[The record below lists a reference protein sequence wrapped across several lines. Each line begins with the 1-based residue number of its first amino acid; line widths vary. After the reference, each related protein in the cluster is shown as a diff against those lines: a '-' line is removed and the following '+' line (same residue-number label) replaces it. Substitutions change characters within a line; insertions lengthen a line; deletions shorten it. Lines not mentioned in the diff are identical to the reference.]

1 MPVLDLMRKHAR
13 SWFIKVALG
22 AIIVTFVFIY
32 GYSGPEE
39 KSRNYVAEV
48 NGTVITADYFYK
60 VYETELEKIR
70 LRFGGSLPPDLLEK
84 LNLKKSVVQG
94 LVNQAL
100 LLQEADRL
108 GFIATDE
115 DVVKD
120 IKSNPVFQR
129 EGTFDIGI
137 YRAYLNNVKLTPS
150 TYEKF
155 RKQELLE
162 QQVVRLLTD
171 AVKTDPEEIKRL
183 WHFQNDKLAL
193 SVLLIKADATR
204 EKESPDSK
212 DLEAFFKEHQ
222 AKYEIPP
229 SLKLQYVAFSWR
241 DIEKTLSGSDE
252 EALTYFNNH
261 PKEFT
266 QPEQI
271 RARHILLRVPPNS
284 GTETRDEILKKAGEI
299 LSKIKAGEDF
309 AKMAQS
315 VSQDE
320 ATAGKGGDLG
330 YFSRGGLNRELE
342 AAAFKLEVGMVS
354 EPILTPQGYELIK
367 VEEKKPEAD
376 PDFASVK
383 DKIVKKLLEEK
394 ARKKAD
400 AISDNFYEQV
410 YRSEDLQG
418 PAKQFGLQVKQADSV
433 TKAGGIPDLGSDPK
447 MMDEAFQLKTDDISK
462 LLKIGDTYLV
472 MKLSEKSKER
482 LPTLDEVRSI
492 VEKDYL
498 KQQAM
503 LSARKKAEEVIEE
516 LNKNP
521 DDAEAAAKK
530 FGATWEKLE
539 PVSRTAGFIPKLGSA
554 PEVSEML
561 TTLSMAAPVF
571 ATPVPAP
578 EGVAVVRLVGLE
590 QAGDEQY
597 AKEADAFER
606 WVVEVRKTEFLKGW
620 LRLFEER
627 SKITINDKN
636 L

>member
-32 GYSGPEE
+32 GYSGPGE
-39 KSRNYVAEV
+39 KSRDTVAEV
-48 NGTVITADYFYK
+48 NGTVITRDHFEN
-60 VYETELEKIR
+60 VYQSQLEQIK
-70 LRFGGSLPPDLLEK
+70 LNYQGSLPPELLEK
-84 LNLKKSVVQG
+84 LNVKKTIVQG

-100 LLQEADRL
+100 LLQEAGRL
-108 GFIATDE
+108 GLIVTDE
-115 DVVKD
+115 DVVRE
-120 IKSNPVFQR
+120 IKSSPVFQSQ
-129 EGTFDIGI
+129 GVFDIGR
-137 YRAYLNNVKLTPS
+137 YRAYLKEIKLNPTN
-150 TYEKF
+150 YERM

-171 AVKTDPEEIKRL
+171 GVKTDPEEIKQL
-183 WHFQNDKLAL
+183 WHFENDKVVL
-193 SVLLIKADATR
+193 SVLLFKADATR
-204 EKESPDSK
+204 DKVAPESK

-229 SLKLQYVAFSWR
+229 SLKLQYIAFSWR
-241 DIEKTLSGSDE
+241 DLEKTLSVSDE
-252 EALTYFNNH
+252 EALAYFNNH

-271 RARHILLRVPPNS
+271 RARHILLRLPPDS
-284 GTETRDEILKKAGEI
+284 STETREEIRKKAEEI

-309 AKMAQS
+309 AQVAQS
-315 VSQDE
+315 TSQDE

-330 YFSRGGLNRELE
+330 YISRGGLNPAME
-342 AAAFKLEVGMVS
+342 AAFKLDPGMVS

-367 VEEKKPEAD
+367 VEEKKPETE

-400 AISDNFYEQV
+400 AISENFYEQA

-418 PAKQFGLQVKQADSV
+418 PAKQFDFQVNQADSV
-433 TKAGGIPDLGSDPK
+433 TKAGGIPDVGSDPK
-447 MMDEAFQLKTDDISK
+447 VMDEAFQLKTDEISK

-472 MKLSEKSKER
+472 MKLLEKSKER

-492 VEKDYL
+492 AEKDYR

-516 LNKNP
+516 LKKNP

-530 FGATWEKLE
+530 FGATWEKLD
-539 PVSRTAGFIPKLGSA
+539 PVSRTAGVIPKLGSA
-554 PEVSEML
+554 PEVTEML

-571 ATPVPAP
+571 ATPIPAP
-578 EGVAVVRLVGLE
+578 EGAAVVRLVGLE
-590 QAGDEQY
+590 QASEERFS
-597 AKEADAFER
+597 KEAAAFEGR
-606 WVVEVRKTEFLKGW
+606 VVEFRKREFFKGW

>member
-1 MPVLDLMRKHAR
+1 MLDLMRKHAR

-60 VYETELEKIR
+60 VYESELEKIK

-193 SVLLIKADATR
+193 SVLLIKADRTA
-204 EKESPDSK
+204 EKVAGDPK

-241 DIEKTLSGSDE
+241 DLEKTLSVSDE
-252 EALTYFNNH
+252 EALAYFNNH

-271 RARHILLRVPPNS
+271 RARHILLRVPPNA
-284 GTETRDEILKKAGEI
+284 GTEMREDIHKKAEEI

-309 AKMAQS
+309 AHIAQS
-315 VSQDE
+315 ASQDE

-330 YFSRGGLNRELE
+330 YISRGGLNPAME
-342 AAAFKLEVGMVS
+342 AAAFKLDLRDGVRAYSDSPGLRTGKSGREKTRDRPGFRKR
-354 EPILTPQGYELIK
+354 QG
-367 VEEKKPEAD
+367 
-376 PDFASVK
+376 
-383 DKIVKKLLEEK
+383 
-394 ARKKAD
+394 
-400 AISDNFYEQV
+400 
-410 YRSEDLQG
+410 
-418 PAKQFGLQVKQADSV
+418 
-433 TKAGGIPDLGSDPK
+433 
-447 MMDEAFQLKTDDISK
+447 
-462 LLKIGDTYLV
+462 
-472 MKLSEKSKER
+472 
-482 LPTLDEVRSI
+482 
-492 VEKDYL
+492 
-498 KQQAM
+498 
-503 LSARKKAEEVIEE
+503 
-516 LNKNP
+516 
-521 DDAEAAAKK
+521 
-530 FGATWEKLE
+530 
-539 PVSRTAGFIPKLGSA
+539 
-554 PEVSEML
+554 
-561 TTLSMAAPVF
+561 
-571 ATPVPAP
+571 
-578 EGVAVVRLVGLE
+578 
-590 QAGDEQY
+590 
-597 AKEADAFER
+597 
-606 WVVEVRKTEFLKGW
+606 
-620 LRLFEER
+620 
-627 SKITINDKN
+627 
-636 L
+636 

>member
-60 VYETELEKIR
+60 VYESELEKIR

-193 SVLLIKADATR
+193 SVLLIKADRTT
-204 EKESPDSK
+204 EKVAGDPK

-222 AKYEIPP
+222 AKYTRFLLPLSSNTWPFRGVTLRRPFQYRTRKP
-229 SLKLQYVAFSWR
+229 SL
-241 DIEKTLSGSDE
+241 TL
-252 EALTYFNNH
+252 T
-261 PKEFT
+261 T
-266 QPEQI
+266 
-271 RARHILLRVPPNS
+271 
-284 GTETRDEILKKAGEI
+284 ILKNSRS
-299 LSKIKAGEDF
+299 LSKF
-309 AKMAQS
+309 
-315 VSQDE
+315 
-320 ATAGKGGDLG
+320 
-330 YFSRGGLNRELE
+330 
-342 AAAFKLEVGMVS
+342 
-354 EPILTPQGYELIK
+354 EP
-367 VEEKKPEAD
+367 
-376 PDFASVK
+376 
-383 DKIVKKLLEEK
+383 
-394 ARKKAD
+394 
-400 AISDNFYEQV
+400 
-410 YRSEDLQG
+410 
-418 PAKQFGLQVKQADSV
+418 
-433 TKAGGIPDLGSDPK
+433 
-447 MMDEAFQLKTDDISK
+447 
-462 LLKIGDTYLV
+462 DT
-472 MKLSEKSKER
+472 SC
-482 LPTLDEVRSI
+482 
-492 VEKDYL
+492 
-498 KQQAM
+498 
-503 LSARKKAEEVIEE
+503 
-516 LNKNP
+516 
-521 DDAEAAAKK
+521 
-530 FGATWEKLE
+530 
-539 PVSRTAGFIPKLGSA
+539 
-554 PEVSEML
+554 
-561 TTLSMAAPVF
+561 
-571 ATPVPAP
+571 
-578 EGVAVVRLVGLE
+578 
-590 QAGDEQY
+590 
-597 AKEADAFER
+597 
-606 WVVEVRKTEFLKGW
+606 
-620 LRLFEER
+620 
-627 SKITINDKN
+627 
-636 L
+636 

>member
-1 MPVLDLMRKHAR
+1 MLDLMRKHAR

-48 NGTVITADYFYK
+48 NGTVITSDHFYK
-60 VYETELEKIR
+60 VYESELEKIR
-70 LRFGGSLPPDLLEK
+70 LSYQGSVPPELLEK
-84 LNLKKSVVQG
+84 LNLKKRVIQG

-100 LLQEADRL
+100 LLQEAGRL
-108 GFIATDE
+108 GLIVTDE
-115 DVVKD
+115 DVVQD
-120 IKSNPVFQR
+120 IKSNPVFQSQ
-129 EGTFDIGI
+129 GVFDVGR
-137 YRAYLNNVKLTPS
+137 YRAYMSNVKLAPS
-150 TYEKF
+150 TYEKL
-155 RKQELLE
+155 RQQELLE

-171 AVKTDPEEIKRL
+171 GVKTDPEEIKQL
-183 WHFQNDKLAL
+183 WHFEKDKLAL
-193 SVLLIKADATR
+193 SVLLFKAERAS
-204 EKESPDSK
+204 EKAVPDPK
-212 DLEAFFKEHQ
+212 ELEAFFQEQQ

-241 DIEKTLSGSDE
+241 DIEKTLSVSDE
-252 EALTYFNNH
+252 EALTYFQNH
-261 PKEFT
+261 PKEFS

-284 GTETRDEILKKAGEI
+284 GTETREEILKKAGEI

-309 AKMAQS
+309 ANMAQS

-330 YFSRGGLNRELE
+330 YFSRGGLNPALE
-342 AAAFKLEVGMVS
+342 AAAFKLDVGMVS
-354 EPILTPQGYELIK
+354 EPILTTQGYELIK
-367 VEEKKPEAD
+367 VEEKKPETD

-394 ARKKAD
+394 SRKKAD

-433 TKAGGIPDLGSDPK
+433 TRAGGIPDMGSDAK

-462 LLKIGDTYLV
+462 LLKIGDTYWV
-472 MKLSEKSKER
+472 MKLLEKSKER

-503 LSARKKAEEVIEE
+503 VSARKRAEEVIEE
-516 LNKNP
+516 LKKNP
-521 DDAEAAAKK
+521 GDAEAAAKK
-530 FGATWEKLE
+530 FGATWEKLD
-539 PVSRTAGFIPKLGSA
+539 PVSRSAGFIPKLGSA
-554 PEVSEML
+554 PEVNEML

-571 ATPVPAP
+571 ETPVPAP

-590 QAGDEQY
+590 QASDEQY
-597 AKEADAFER
+597 AKEADAFEGR
-606 WVVEVRKTEFLKGW
+606 VAEFRKMEFFRGW
-620 LRLFEER
+620 LRLFEEK